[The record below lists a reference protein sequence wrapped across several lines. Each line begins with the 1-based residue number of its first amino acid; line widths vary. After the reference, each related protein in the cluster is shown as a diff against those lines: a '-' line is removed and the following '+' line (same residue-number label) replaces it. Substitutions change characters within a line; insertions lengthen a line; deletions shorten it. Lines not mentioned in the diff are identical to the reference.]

1 MKTYFHYSL
10 ITLPLVALVMSCASI
25 VHGPTQSVDFSSQP
39 AGAKITIDGKDY
51 GVTPKSVDL
60 RRRGRLKGENSEKK
74 EYAVKIELDGYYP
87 YEIKIKREMDGW
99 FLGNIIF
106 GGLLGII
113 IDAGNGSMYK
123 LTPDQVIAQMG
134 RANAMI
140 LNKDDDKVYVAVTF
154 HIDPNWEK
162 IGEMKKSK

>member
-1 MKTYFHYSL
+1 MKTYFHNSL

-39 AGAKITIDGKDY
+39 AGAKITIDRKDY